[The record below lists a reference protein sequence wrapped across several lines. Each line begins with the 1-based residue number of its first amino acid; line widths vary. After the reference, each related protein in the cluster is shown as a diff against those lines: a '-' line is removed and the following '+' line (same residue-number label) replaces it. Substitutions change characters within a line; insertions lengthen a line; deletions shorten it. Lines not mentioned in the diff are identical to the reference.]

1 MDDILK
7 TNQEAVD
14 FTEVVVKV
22 KPGKDYS
29 AELKK
34 GKRLK
39 LVLDQRDGRLWSIED
54 RPDSLADEEP
64 EGRPDPNNP
73 EWTWIY
79 FTPKKDVVGTAHIR
93 LITTKEYGPDGT
105 GDFSK
110 GQTSIIYLSVNTQ

>member
-1 MDDILK
+1 MDD
-7 TNQEAVD
+7 TNNQAKPTD
-14 FTEVVVKV
+14 DITEVVVKV

-34 GKRLK
+34 GQRLK

-54 RPDSLADEEP
+54 RPDDLADEKP
-64 EGRPDPNNP
+64 EGRPAPDPQ
-73 EWTWIY
+73 WTWIY
-79 FTPKKDVVGTAHIR
+79 FTPKNDVVGTAHIR

-110 GQTSIIYLSVNTQ
+110 GQTSIVYLSVNTQ